1 MNTIAL
7 INQNNLSQV
16 TDLSGYSSYIQ
27 VNRVESYLNDKDSM
41 DRFIPVWG
49 YYIELRCSGET
60 FTSGQTE
67 NLTSLNAIFFETEE
81 EYAAYMY
88 EHYDNMIVEDTTLEI
103 NLTQDNL
110 TAMGRRLLFEKIL
123 IDNINKKV
131 KVDYFRQTLSPNNSV
146 IISEPRF
153 YEISGERFHHWVNL
167 TPNRTLGETIL
178 KGVEDK
184 LKDDYRSDLPQ

>member
-7 INQNNLSQV
+7 INQNDLSQV
-16 TDLSGYSSYIQ
+16 TDLSGYTSYIQ
-27 VNRVESYLNDKDSM
+27 VNRVESYLPNKDSM
-41 DRFIPVWG
+41 DRFIPIWG
-49 YYIELRCSGET
+49 HYIELRCSGET
-60 FTSGQTE
+60 FTSGQNE
-67 NLTSLNAIFFETEE
+67 NLTSLNANFFETEQ
-81 EYAAYMY
+81 AYMAFIY
-88 EHYDNMIVEDTTLEI
+88 EHYENMIVQDTTLEI
-103 NLTQDNL
+103 PLTEDSV

-123 IDNINKKV
+123 IDNVVKKV

-153 YEISGERFHHWVNL
+153 YEISGERFYHWVNL

-184 LKDDYRSDLPQ
+184 IKEDYQSDLPQ